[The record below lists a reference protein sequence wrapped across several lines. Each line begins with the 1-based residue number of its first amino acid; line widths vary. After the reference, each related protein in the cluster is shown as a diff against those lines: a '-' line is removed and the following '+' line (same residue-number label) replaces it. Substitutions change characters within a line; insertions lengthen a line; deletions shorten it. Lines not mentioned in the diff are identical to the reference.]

1 MVLGVPARG
10 YVSIQLIR
18 GSDDFPN
25 YYVKFSQI
33 GGNGLVWGREGGPD
47 PRNPREPPGPLG
59 DPRGPPRDP
68 SGTPGNPRKPQK
80 MGVALLIKDYL
91 KPGSD
96 DLD

>member
-1 MVLGVPARG
+1 MP
-10 YVSIQLIR
+10 LIR
-18 GSDDFPN
+18 GSRRFSTYIMLN
-25 YYVKFSQI
+25 YHISGKTGWS
-33 GGNGLVWGREGGPD
+33 GAGRGVRTPGTPG
-47 PRNPREPPGPLG
+47 NPRDPWGTPG

-96 DLD
+96 HLD